1 MGKNGEQIQVTH
13 HAFLVAWGQFAQMKG
28 LVERLASVKLRQ
40 KTRQHRPQTKVL
52 EFLVAILGG
61 ARQLQDISLAAH
73 PLDKD
78 QAVAEAWGQAAW
90 ADDSGVRRIQPTV
103 FGGRT

>member
-1 MGKNGEQIQVTH
+1 MGKNGEQIQVTR

-61 ARQLQDISLAAH
+61 ARQLQDISLAA
-73 PLDKD
+73 P
-78 QAVAEAWGQAAW
+78 GQRPG
-90 ADDSGVRRIQPTV
+90 SGRSLGAGSLGRR
-103 FGGRT
+103 